1 MNRKKSNLFQNS
13 QPFREKIFL
22 QSLLVGL
29 ASGFIVILYRL
40 CIEKTDEYRDT
51 AYIFL
56 KNNNFIFTIFWILLL
71 SGIGLTLGFIL
82 KKEPLS
88 GGSGIPQIKGILSYQ
103 IESNWIK
110 TLISKFVGGVLAIAA
125 GLSLGREGPSV
136 QLGASCGEGIDKL
149 FKKDKL
155 REKYLITAGAS
166 AGLSAAF
173 NAPLAGV
180 IFSLEELHKN
190 FSPYVLLS
198 SATASLTADF
208 IAQNIFGI
216 APIFNFTAM
225 KSLPFSIYFYLILLG
240 VIMGILGT
248 LFNLSITGSMKLY
261 EKLRFLPQIVIPI
274 IPILFAI
281 IFGFLLP
288 EVLGGGH
295 RLINNLTIIDY
306 GLRIL
311 VVLFI
316 SKYFL
321 TIVSFGSGVPG
332 GIFLPLLCIG
342 AIFGAIYGDVLYT
355 FKQIDQSY
363 IKNFIALA
371 MSAYFTAIVKAPI
384 TGSILLTEMTGS
396 LNHLFPLMTV
406 SMVAYLTSDILKT
419 KPIYDVLLHRL
430 LKKRSDIQVN
440 VGEENKII
448 LEIQVSIG
456 SLLSYKRINEIAW
469 PPDTLIVGIK
479 RGDNEV
485 IPKGNV
491 VILPNDYLM
500 ILTALEKAGKV
511 NKEISSLAEEI
522 K

>member
-1 MNRKKSNLFQNS
+1 M
-13 QPFREKIFL
+13 

-29 ASGFIVILYRL
+29 AAGFTVILYRV
-40 CIEKTDEYRDT
+40 CIEKADEYRDA

-56 KNNNFIFTIFWILLL
+56 KNNNFIFTVFWILLL
-71 SGIGLTLGFIL
+71 LGIGLTLGFIL

-103 IESNWIK
+103 VESNWIR
-110 TLISKFVGGVLAIAA
+110 TLISKFIGGVLAIVA
-125 GLSLGREGPSV
+125 GLSLGREGPSI
-136 QLGASCGEGIDKL
+136 QLGASCGEGINKL
-149 FKKDKL
+149 FAKDKL

-173 NAPLAGV
+173 NAPLAGI

-208 IAQNIFGI
+208 IAQNIIGI
-216 APIFNFTAM
+216 APIFSFTAM
-225 KSLPFSIYFYLILLG
+225 KTIPFSIYSYLILLG
-240 VIMGILGT
+240 ILMGILGT
-248 LFNLSITGSMKLY
+248 IFNLSIIGSMKLY
-261 EKLRFLPQIVIPI
+261 EKLKFIPQIVIPI
-274 IPILFAI
+274 IPILFALV
-281 IFGFLLP
+281 FGFILP
-288 EVLGGGH
+288 EILGGGH
-295 RLINNLTIIDY
+295 ILINNLTIIDY
-306 GLRIL
+306 GLKIL

-321 TIVSFGSGVPG
+321 TIASFGSGAPG

-342 AIFGAIYGDVLYT
+342 AIFGAIYGDILCA

-371 MSAYFTAIVKAPI
+371 MSAYFSAIVKAPI
-384 TGSILLTEMTGS
+384 TGSILITEMTGS
-396 LNHLFPLMTV
+396 FNHLFPFMTV

-419 KPIYDVLLHRL
+419 KPIYDVLLYRL
-430 LKKRSDIQVN
+430 LKKRSDVTVN

-456 SLLSYKRINEIAW
+456 SKLSNKRINEIDW
-469 PPDTLIVGIK
+469 PPDTLIVGMK

-485 IPKGNV
+485 IPKGNTI
-491 VILPNDYLM
+491 ILPNDYLM
-500 ILTALEKAGKV
+500 VLTSLEKAGKV
-511 NKEISSLAEEI
+511 NKEISSLAEEM